1 MVLLFAVFF
10 YLFIVQ
16 RHRQY
21 VDFII
26 LLDEIGRVERII
38 ARERN
43 VESLTWDVIT
53 TIDRRQSQV
62 EPISGCARPAGAALR
77 FLSLLERQSSS
88 LGGPA
93 AL

>member
-1 MVLLFAVFF
+1 VIFQW
-10 YLFIVQ
+10 Q
-16 RHRQY
+16 RQCAGL
-21 VDFII
+21 IN
-26 LLDEIGRVERII
+26 LLDRIEREQRI

-62 EPISGCARPAGAALR
+62 EPISGCACPAGAALR
-77 FLSLLERQSSS
+77 TLSNIYSLLERQSSS

>member
-1 MVLLFAVFF
+1 MVLLFAIFF
-10 YLFIVQ
+10 YLFFVQ
-16 RHRQY
+16 RQRQY

-62 EPISGCARPAGAALR
+62 EPISGCACPAGAALR